1 MNNLIE
7 DEIISIEELGEE
19 ITYDIE
25 VSDDHLFLANGI
37 LTHNSADGKKMSG
50 LNSISESTGVSATAD
65 VI

>member
-25 VSDDHLFLANGI
+25 VSDDHLF
-37 LTHNSADGKKMSG
+37 
-50 LNSISESTGVSATAD
+50 
-65 VI
+65 